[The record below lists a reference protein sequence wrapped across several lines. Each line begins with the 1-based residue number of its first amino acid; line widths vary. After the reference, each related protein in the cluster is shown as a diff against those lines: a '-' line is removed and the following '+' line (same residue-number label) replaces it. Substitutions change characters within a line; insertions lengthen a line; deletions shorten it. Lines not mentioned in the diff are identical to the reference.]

1 MRLMLCS
8 GCLEG
13 NFKMRQLNFF
23 SQIRAAQN
31 MTNAFEQ
38 NRKFSQKDLETL
50 GLPTKFANR
59 FQK

>member
-1 MRLMLCS
+1 
-8 GCLEG
+8 
-13 NFKMRQLNFF
+13 MRQLNFF
-23 SQIRAAQN
+23 NQIRAAQN